1 MGVLTKDTETA
12 ITVEQRS
19 FSKEMTLVTKGV
31 LILMLLTHHLFFGNA
46 IEAYDVITI
55 SSDAIWI
62 QELVKYLNIC
72 IAGFAFL
79 SAFGITRN
87 LKNSKEKKPK
97 GYFHA
102 ACRRLLKLESS
113 VWFIYL
119 CAILYKKFVLHE
131 SIKLMYV
138 GAQNQFEPLYLLIDL
153 CGLSTYFG
161 TPHINVTWWY
171 LSFAILLI
179 ATMPILYMLYE
190 KFRYA
195 LLPVGVL
202 LPVVIF
208 QGNVYFASLLPVVIL
223 GIAFAYEDWFE
234 KLDVAVRGW
243 QKRTLSLVICLAL
256 LVLSF
261 ELCANVW
268 EIYAYPFAFLI
279 AYLAFAYLGRI
290 PGVRHVLMFI
300 GEHAT
305 NIFLIHTFIYY
316 YFYPDFIYSF
326 RYSVCIVPAL
336 LLISLLVSVVIELLK
351 KVTGYNRLVNML
363 LNKMKA

>member
-179 ATMPILYMLYE
+179 AAMPILYMLYE

-195 LLPVGVL
+195 ILPVGVL

-243 QKRTLSLVICLAL
+243 QKRILSLVICLAL
-256 LVLSF
+256 LVFSF
-261 ELCANVW
+261 ELCANVR

-326 RYSVCIVPAL
+326 RYSVCIVLAL